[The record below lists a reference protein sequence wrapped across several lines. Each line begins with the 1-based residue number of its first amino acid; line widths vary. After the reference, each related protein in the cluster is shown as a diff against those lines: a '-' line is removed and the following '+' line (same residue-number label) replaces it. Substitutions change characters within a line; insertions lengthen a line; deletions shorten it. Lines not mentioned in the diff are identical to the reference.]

1 MAADSV
7 SSSVKNSFSFHP
19 VINIGALLEFWLL
32 KTKTTEVQVI
42 NVRER
47 EGEGEGE
54 RERERG
60 QCNKVRDIY
69 PCKFLR
75 APQYKILLGAENSVS
90 PFSSGLTILMYVSW
104 PRYHL
109 SRFSTL
115 RFHAPA
121 LSREINTAVHA
132 PGKTYMNFRIHP

>member
-42 NVRER
+42 NVREG

-54 RERERG
+54 RERERE
-60 QCNKVRDIY
+60 R
-69 PCKFLR
+69 
-75 APQYKILLGAENSVS
+75 
-90 PFSSGLTILMYVSW
+90 
-104 PRYHL
+104 
-109 SRFSTL
+109 
-115 RFHAPA
+115 
-121 LSREINTAVHA
+121 
-132 PGKTYMNFRIHP
+132 

>member
-42 NVRER
+42 NVREG

-54 RERERG
+54 R
-60 QCNKVRDIY
+60 
-69 PCKFLR
+69 
-75 APQYKILLGAENSVS
+75 S
-90 PFSSGLTILMYVSW
+90 M
-104 PRYHL
+104 
-109 SRFSTL
+109 
-115 RFHAPA
+115 
-121 LSREINTAVHA
+121 
-132 PGKTYMNFRIHP
+132 